1 MLTLHEA
8 MAQVLADQ
16 GSLPASEIATVINGQ
31 KLYTRADGC
40 PVPGS
45 QISARARKYP
55 DLFVRAAGKIRL
67 AGVVMPLPSAPERSL
82 LQHFGRGVATS
93 SALRDLKFW
102 DLGRVGDLIE
112 RDLPGDSRL
121 DHCGVYKLTVPSG
134 YVPRFIPPDEARA
147 VQNVIFPWNLERLK
161 SKWVWKTDTVYIG
174 LAGRHTSRS
183 LRKRLNDLVN
193 HASGHTTDRGP
204 HRGGEIAWQL
214 RDYQQFHVW
223 AAQTADPP
231 IPRQIEET
239 LLQQFVEAH
248 KTLPFANR
256 QR

>member
-1 MLTLHEA
+1 

-16 GSLPASEIATVINGQ
+16 GSFPASEIATVINGL

-102 DLGRVGDLIE
+102 DLGRVGDLIK
-112 RDLPGDSRL
+112 RGLPRRQSVG
-121 DHCGVYKLTVPSG
+121 
-134 YVPRFIPPDEARA
+134 
-147 VQNVIFPWNLERLK
+147 
-161 SKWVWKTDTVYIG
+161 
-174 LAGRHTSRS
+174 S
-183 LRKRLNDLVN
+183 LRRL
-193 HASGHTTDRGP
+193 
-204 HRGGEIAWQL
+204 
-214 RDYQQFHVW
+214 
-223 AAQTADPP
+223 
-231 IPRQIEET
+231 
-239 LLQQFVEAH
+239 
-248 KTLPFANR
+248 
-256 QR
+256 

>member
-1 MLTLHEA
+1 VLTLHEA

-55 DLFVRAAGKIRL
+55 DLFVRVAGKIRL
-67 AGVVMPLPSAPERSL
+67 AGVVMPLPSAPERSS
-82 LQHFGRGVATS
+82 LQHFVATS

-102 DLGRVGDLIE
+102 DLGRVGDLIK
-112 RDLPGDSRL
+112 RRLPGDSRL
-121 DHCGVYKLTVPSG
+121 DHCGVYKLTVPPG
-134 YVPRFIPPDEARA
+134 YVPRFILPDEARA

-174 LAGRHTSRS
+174 LAGRHTPRS
-183 LRKRLNDLVN
+183 LRKRLNDLLN

-204 HRGGEIAWQL
+204 HKGGEIVWQL